1 MCWLQ
6 TMGSGIDPDLPFE
19 GPAIRD
25 PRVAGQSH
33 SNTEKMI
40 FIQQILNGL
49 MLGCTYALVALGY
62 TLIFGLLR
70 LIHMAHGE
78 VLMIGAYTALT
89 IIAYLHGNLFVAM
102 VGSMLIT
109 ALLGITIYFVSIRW
123 VEKGG
128 HLSPLVST
136 IGVAIILQEIFTKL
150 FTGEKIAFPET
161 IVFKN
166 ISFGSLS
173 FNTVQIFIILLSFT
187 VMFILYR
194 VLKGTMIGK
203 SIRAVSENTEIAQL
217 LGVPVVWIV
226 VVTFGIASV
235 LAGIAGVLVGI
246 AYHSIYPL
254 MGIEIGLKGLAI
266 IIIGGMG
273 NARGAMFGGILV
285 GLMEV
290 FSVAYISSSYKDAFT
305 FGLMVVILILK
316 PGGLFG
322 ANVEKKA

>member
-1 MCWLQ
+1 
-6 TMGSGIDPDLPFE
+6 
-19 GPAIRD
+19 
-25 PRVAGQSH
+25 
-33 SNTEKMI
+33 
-40 FIQQILNGL
+40 

-78 VLMIGAYTALT
+78 VLMIGAYTALV
-89 IIAYLHGNLFVAM
+89 IIGYFHGNLLLAM
-102 VGSMLIT
+102 IGTMMVT
-109 ALLGITIYFVSIRW
+109 AVLGIAIYLASIRF

-136 IGVAIILQEIFTKL
+136 IGVAIILQEIFSKL
-150 FTGEKIAFPET
+150 FTGEKIAFPAT
-161 IVFKN
+161 LAVKNIQLGGITFSTVQLFIIVF
-166 ISFGSLS
+166 SLAC
-173 FNTVQIFIILLSFT
+173 
-187 VMFILYR
+187 MFALFR

-203 SIRAVSENTEIAQL
+203 CIRAVSENMDTARL
-217 LGVPVVWIV
+217 LGVPVFLV
-226 VVTFGIASV
+226 VAATFGIASV

-273 NARGAMFGGILV
+273 NVVGAMVSGLLV
-285 GLMEV
+285 GIMEI

-305 FGLMVVILILK
+305 FGLMVLILIWK
-316 PGGLFG
+316 PEGLFG
-322 ANVEKKA
+322 RATDQKV

>member
-1 MCWLQ
+1 
-6 TMGSGIDPDLPFE
+6 
-19 GPAIRD
+19 
-25 PRVAGQSH
+25 
-33 SNTEKMI
+33 MI
-40 FIQQILNGL
+40 FLQQVVNGL

-78 VLMIGAYTALT
+78 VLMIGAYTALV
-89 IIAYLHGNLFVAM
+89 IIGYLHGNLFLALVGTMM
-102 VGSMLIT
+102 VT
-109 ALLGITIYFVSIRW
+109 AILGITIYLASIRF

-136 IGVAIILQEIFTKL
+136 IGVAIILQELFTKM

-161 IVFKN
+161 LAVKN
-166 ISFGSLS
+166 IQLGGVTFS
-173 FNTVQIFIILLSFT
+173 TVQVFIIVIALAC
-187 VMFILYR
+187 MFVLYR

-203 SIRAVSENTEIAQL
+203 CIRAVSENMETSRL
-217 LGVPVVWIV
+217 LGIPVFRV
-226 VVTFGIASV
+226 VVATFGIAST

-273 NARGAMFGGILV
+273 NVVGAMVSGLLV
-285 GLMEV
+285 GMMEI

-305 FGLMVVILILK
+305 FGLMVLILIWK
-316 PGGLFG
+316 PEGLFG
-322 ANVEKKA
+322 RPVDTKV

>member
-1 MCWLQ
+1 
-6 TMGSGIDPDLPFE
+6 
-19 GPAIRD
+19 
-25 PRVAGQSH
+25 
-33 SNTEKMI
+33 MI
-40 FIQQILNGL
+40 FLQQVVNGL

-78 VLMIGAYTALT
+78 VLMIGAYTALV
-89 IIAYLHGNLFVAM
+89 IIGYFHGNLLLAM
-102 VGSMLIT
+102 IGTMMVT
-109 ALLGITIYFVSIRW
+109 AVLGIAIYLASIRF

-136 IGVAIILQEIFTKL
+136 IGVAIILQEIFSKL
-150 FTGEKIAFPET
+150 FTGEKIAFPAT
-161 IVFKN
+161 LAVKNIQLGGITFSTVQLFIIVF
-166 ISFGSLS
+166 SLAC
-173 FNTVQIFIILLSFT
+173 
-187 VMFILYR
+187 MFALFR

-203 SIRAVSENTEIAQL
+203 CIRAVSENMDTARL
-217 LGVPVVWIV
+217 LGVPVFLV
-226 VVTFGIASV
+226 VAATFGIASV

-273 NARGAMFGGILV
+273 NVVGAMVSGLLV
-285 GLMEV
+285 GIMEI

-305 FGLMVVILILK
+305 FGLMVLILIWK
-316 PGGLFG
+316 PEGLFG
-322 ANVEKKA
+322 RATDQKV

>member
-1 MCWLQ
+1 
-6 TMGSGIDPDLPFE
+6 
-19 GPAIRD
+19 
-25 PRVAGQSH
+25 
-33 SNTEKMI
+33 MI
-40 FIQQILNGL
+40 FLQQVVNGL

-78 VLMIGAYTALT
+78 VLMIGAYTALV
-89 IIAYLHGNLFVAM
+89 IIGYLHGNLFLALVGTMM
-102 VGSMLIT
+102 VT
-109 ALLGITIYFVSIRW
+109 AVLGITIYLASIRF

-136 IGVAIILQEIFTKL
+136 IGVAIVLQELFTKM

-161 IVFKN
+161 LAVKN
-166 ISFGSLS
+166 IQLGGVTFS
-173 FNTVQIFIILLSFT
+173 TVQVVIIVIALACMI
-187 VMFILYR
+187 VLYR

-203 SIRAVSENTEIAQL
+203 CIRAVSENMETSRL
-217 LGVPVVWIV
+217 LGIPVFRV
-226 VVTFGIASV
+226 VVATFGIAST

-273 NARGAMFGGILV
+273 NVVGAMVSGLLV
-285 GLMEV
+285 GMMEI

-305 FGLMVVILILK
+305 FGLMVLILIWK
-316 PGGLFG
+316 PEGLFG
-322 ANVEKKA
+322 KRADTRV